1 MIACPDCGA
10 LETIPPLPPRS
21 EAVCRTCRGPLER
34 TAGRSLDAALACAL
48 ATLVLLIPMNLL
60 PLLQVRM
67 IGVEKQSRLASG
79 VMEMWRQGWAL
90 PALLIGAFAIVL
102 PFARFGL
109 LSLSLAAVRLGR
121 RPAWLGRCFRW
132 AMHLDL
138 WAMPDV
144 FLIGAAVGYSR
155 VAAKMHAEIGAGGWC
170 VVAAAFLCMLSR
182 ASLDAR
188 SVWRA
193 IAPERTA
200 PPGPAISCTSCDL
213 IAPAEAEGRRCPR
226 CGLTLHARK
235 PDALI
240 RAAALTVAG
249 FVLYFPANI
258 YPMSEVLQ
266 LGRVA
271 PHRIID
277 GIIELAQADLWPL
290 AALIFCTSI
299 AIPMLKL
306 VGIAWFV
313 ISTRRRSRRRLTAKT
328 RLYRFIDEIGRWSNV
343 DVFTIAVFGPLIRFP
358 PLAIARPGAGA
369 TAFILV
375 VVLTMAATRVFDP
388 RLMWDAAAGPAQ

>member
-1 MIACPDCGA
+1 MIACPDCGV

-21 EAVCRTCRGPLER
+21 KAVCETCQGALER
-34 TAGRSLDAALACAL
+34 TAGRSLDASLACAL
-48 ATLVLLIPMNLL
+48 ATLVLLVPVNLA
-60 PLLQVRM
+60 PLMKVQM
-67 IGVEKQSRLASG
+67 IGLEKESRLASG
-79 VMEMWRQGWAL
+79 VAQMWREGWVF
-90 PALLIGAFAIVL
+90 PAVLIGAFAIVL
-102 PFARFGL
+102 PFARFAL
-109 LSLSLAAVRLGR
+109 LSLSLLTVRLGR
-121 RPAWLGRCFRW
+121 RPPWLGRCFRW

-155 VAAKMHAEIGAGGWC
+155 VAAKMHVTLGVGGLCVIG
-170 VVAAAFLCMLSR
+170 AAFLCMISR

-193 IAPERTA
+193 IAPEREA
-200 PPGPAISCTSCDL
+200 PQGPAISCTTCDL
-213 IAPAEAEGRRCPR
+213 LAPADEEGRPCPR

-240 RAAALTVAG
+240 RATALTLAG

-266 LGRVA
+266 LGKRV

-277 GIIELAQADLWPL
+277 GIIELAQANLWPL

-299 AIPMLKL
+299 AIPMVKL

-313 ISTRRRSRRRLTAKT
+313 ISTRRRSRRRLVAKT

-358 PLAIARPGAGA
+358 PLAIAQPGAGA

-375 VVLTMAATRVFDP
+375 VVLTMAATRFFDP
-388 RLMWDAAAGPAQ
+388 RLMWDAAAEAQP